1 MSQTTPGAPDQPLI
15 PTAGSPPEAVLA
27 EIEAAR
33 TSDADWR
40 AGRTFSLIYNTGDH
54 ELEELLEEVSRRF
67 LHENALN
74 PFAFPSLRRFESEVV
89 DATAELLHGVPRAG
103 TLTSGGTESI
113 LMAVKTSRD
122 IARAEGR
129 PATNLLVPRSAHPAF
144 AKAAHYLDVE
154 ERRIGLGD
162 DLRVDVDAMAAA
174 IDEGTF
180 LLVGSAP
187 CYPYGLIDDIT
198 SISELAS
205 SRDLLCHVD
214 SCLGGWMLPWWERLG
229 RDQPVF
235 DFRLPGV
242 TSMSADIH
250 KYGYTFKG
258 ASTVLYRSREMVRSQ
273 YFFFEGWPGG
283 MYGSPAAAGAR
294 PAAPIAGAWAV
305 IRHLGEEGYLRFARE
320 TLQAFDAYRRGI
332 ESIEGLAVTGDPD
345 FCSFEFGP
353 DPEAP
358 EEIDI
363 GAVGDFMD
371 DRGWHVDRQQG
382 GLHLMLSPF
391 HARVVDE
398 FLSDLSEAV
407 AAGGTG
413 RGREATYGGV
423 G

>member
-1 MSQTTPGAPDQPLI
+1 MSPTRPDASAEPLI
-15 PTAGSPPEAVLA
+15 PSGGSPPEAVLA

-33 TSDADWR
+33 TADADWR
-40 AGRTFSLIYNTGDH
+40 GGRTFSLIYNTGDH
-54 ELEELLEEVSRRF
+54 VLEEMLEEVSRRF

-74 PFAFPSLRRFESEVV
+74 PYAFPSLRRFESEVV
-89 DATAELLHGVPRAG
+89 DATAELLHGTPRAG

-122 IARAEGR
+122 IARAGGR

-154 ERRIGLGD
+154 ERRIELGD
-162 DLRVDVDAMAAA
+162 DLRVDVDAMAGA

-198 SISELAS
+198 SISELAA

-229 RDQPVF
+229 RPQPVF

-258 ASTVLYRSREMVRSQ
+258 ASTVLYRTRDMVRQQ
-273 YFFFEGWPGG
+273 YFFFDGWPGG

-320 TLQAFDAYRRGI
+320 TLAAFNAYRSGI
-332 ESIEGLAVTGDPD
+332 NLIEGLAVTGDPD
-345 FCSFEFGP
+345 FCSFEFAA
-353 DPEAP
+353 DPGSEV
-358 EEIDI
+358 EVDV

-371 DRGWHVDRQQG
+371 DRGWHIDRQQG
-382 GLHLMLSPF
+382 GLHLMLSPY
-391 HARVVDE
+391 HARVATE
-398 FLSDLSEAV
+398 FLTDLEAAV

-413 RGREATYGGV
+413 RGRQATYGGV

>member
-1 MSQTTPGAPDQPLI
+1 MSQTTPGAPEQPLI
-15 PTAGSPPEAVLA
+15 PAEGSSPEAVLA

-33 TSDADWR
+33 TADADWR

-54 ELEELLEEVSRRF
+54 ELEEMLEEVSRRF

-89 DATAELLHGVPRAG
+89 DATAELLHGSPRSG

-122 IARAEGR
+122 IARSQGR

-154 ERRIGLGD
+154 ERRIELGP
-162 DLRVDVDAMAAA
+162 DLRVDVSAMAAS

-187 CYPYGLIDDIT
+187 CYPYGLIDDIA

-214 SCLGGWMLPWWERLG
+214 SCLGGWMLPWWEKLG
-229 RDQPVF
+229 RDLPVF

-258 ASTVLYRSREMVRSQ
+258 ASTVLYRSREMVRRQ

-283 MYGSPAAAGAR
+283 IYGSPAAAGAR

-320 TLQAFDAYRRGI
+320 TLDAFDAYRSGI
-332 ESIEGLAVTGDPD
+332 DAIDGLTVTGDPD

-353 DPEAP
+353 DPEA
-358 EEIDI
+358 ELDIDI
-363 GAVGDFMD
+363 GAVGDYMD
-371 DRGWHVDRQQG
+371 DRGWHIDRQQG
-382 GLHLMLSPF
+382 GLHVMLSPF
-391 HARVVDE
+391 HARVVDD
-398 FLSDLSEAV
+398 FLSDLSAAV
-407 AAGGTG
+407 RAGGTG
-413 RGREATYGGV
+413 RGRQATYGGV